1 MTDTVYFQGNEIQDF
16 AVTGNAVHVTT
27 SGHFNASN
35 TRGSV
40 CLGSTT
46 GTTSGTTE
54 TNDVGDGNFSATAT
68 DFWTH
73 SYVYLAT
80 VFSTTNRFLMWLSGG
95 TRLLGLRLS
104 AGSAPATLEVGKYSA
119 GAWSTLGTCTANVLA
134 LSTLYKL
141 DVHIVIGNPGTVAV
155 YLDGVPI
162 FNDSTLDLS
171 WGGITSFDAV
181 RIARPAVTS
190 GAGVR
195 FSEVIC
201 ASWNTVG
208 SKLVTGVPDANG
220 NYTAWTG
227 AGYTAL
233 NELTPAATYMTSG
246 TANQRISVSL
256 GNFPALG
263 ANERV
268 ESVKVVA
275 NALRD
280 ASGPQKLN
288 LFYRVNSTDTDDS
301 DQSLTLSAAN
311 YFHTWT
317 ASPDTASYWTP
328 TELNASEP
336 GVRSRT

>member
-1 MTDTVYFQGNEIQDF
+1 MTVYFQGAEIQDF
-16 AVTGNAVHVTT
+16 VLTGNAIHSTAA
-27 SGHFNASN
+27 GDFNSSN
-35 TRGSV
+35 SRAAAVPS
-40 CLGSTT
+40 STT
-46 GTTSGTTE
+46 GTSSGSTE
-54 TNDVGDGNFSATAT
+54 TNDILDGNFSAGAT

-73 SYVYLAT
+73 FYCKFGTT
-80 VFSTTNRFLMWLSGG
+80 VLGTTNRFLMWLSGG
-95 TRLLGLRLS
+95 TRLLGLRLAS
-104 AGSAPATLEVGKYSA
+104 STGPTTVEIGKFAS
-119 GAWSTLGTCTANVLA
+119 GAWSTLGTATAGVISTN
-134 LSTLYKL
+134 TLYKF

-162 FNDSTLDLS
+162 FNDNTLNLS
-171 WGGITSFDAV
+171 WAGVSSFDAV
-181 RIARPAVTS
+181 RLARPIITS
-190 GAGVR
+190 GAATR
-195 FSEVIC
+195 FSEIIV
-201 ASWNTVG
+201 ADWNTVG
-208 SKLVTGVPDANG
+208 SKLVTAAPDANG
-220 NYTAWTG
+220 NYTAWAG

-233 NELTPAATYMTSG
+233 NEVTPAATYMTSG

-256 GNFPALG
+256 GNFPALA

-288 LFYRVNSTDTDDS
+288 LFYRVNGTDNDDS

-311 YFHTWT
+311 YSHSWA